1 MGLNCVDFFNLFLSV
16 YALVKVMGSSERQRG
31 RGGGRESGRGGERE
45 TSIAL
50 SRNKCSNT

>member
-1 MGLNCVDFFNLFLSV
+1 
-16 YALVKVMGSSERQRG
+16 MGSSERQRG